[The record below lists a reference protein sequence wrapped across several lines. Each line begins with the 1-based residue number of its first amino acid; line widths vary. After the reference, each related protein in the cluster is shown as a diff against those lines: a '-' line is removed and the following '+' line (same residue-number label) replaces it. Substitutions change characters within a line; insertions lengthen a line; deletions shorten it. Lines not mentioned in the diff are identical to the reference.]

1 MALEVYLVRH
11 GKTVFNTTGRVQ
23 GWSDSPLTTEG
34 REIAERLGRNLHA
47 IHFDAAF
54 ASTLPRAYETAG
66 IIVQHKGQP
75 DLVVQ
80 HIADLREY
88 CFGGLEGEFS
98 RVVYQMIAERR
109 GFPDL
114 AAWKQAYRHAKRHLL
129 AEAIV
134 EFDSMGLAE
143 TEAQFVQ
150 RLQNGMA
157 EVVRRSEG
165 LQRVL
170 VVAHGMA
177 ITAFLKSIDF
187 DIMGYHSLPNAS
199 VSRLRFVDGQW
210 HIDSVGETT
219 WIAQQGWTRW
229 VVQKIFG
236 GVRFKGT
243 AR

>member
-1 MALEVYLVRH
+1 M
-11 GKTVFNTTGRVQ
+11 
-23 GWSDSPLTTEG
+23 
-34 REIAERLGRNLHA
+34 
-47 IHFDAAF
+47 
-54 ASTLPRAYETAG
+54 
-66 IIVQHKGQP
+66 
-75 DLVVQ
+75 
-80 HIADLREY
+80 
-88 CFGGLEGEFS
+88 
-98 RVVYQMIAERR
+98 
-109 GFPDL
+109 
-114 AAWKQAYRHAKRHLL
+114 AAWKKAYRHAKRHLL

-165 LQRVL
+165 LQLVL

-199 VSRLRFVDGQW
+199 VSRLRFADGQW

-219 WIAQQGWTRW
+219 WIAQQGWARW
-229 VVQKIFG
+229 VVQKVFG